1 MSGIVHG
8 EQHGQ
13 AWLDLGLSVDV
24 KEHAGTY
31 RHIRE
36 PWTPLFFVSLVTK
49 GSPAILNSRIR
60 CAVAD

>member
-1 MSGIVHG
+1 MSGIAHG

-13 AWLDLGLSVDV
+13 AWLGLGLPIDV

-31 RHIRE
+31 RHIHE
-36 PWTPLFFVSLVTK
+36 PWTALFLISLVTK

-60 CAVAD
+60 YAVVD